1 MNTPTSSY
9 KAFINKHNE
18 ALETNETINL
28 YDYSAIE
35 GIECCLWP
43 HLYPYTDL
51 CETTLKGNESRLS
64 GKIAFLNKVF
74 SNILD
79 YGLTYDLLQ
88 FHYDLWIFKTVTGA
102 ISSARRM
109 QCSPARALNA
119 KTFSAGYWKT
129 QHRLLVDAVRQFGYP
144 SVFVTINPYEW
155 TFPFPQWLK
164 NAQQLTGCG
173 PTKLA
178 GFETIHIAHTLEQI
192 VRGYL
197 CGSNDAR
204 WNKHVFSYNN
214 RKGRSNINTYYYRF
228 EFQKRGTVHLHLLV
242 WLKNIKKIQHQLVR
256 ADIPY
261 EDVDVAFLVRKLQP
275 SDRDSLPLNNNPSGF
290 QSTEGVTTLSLY
302 HPHEAFALNLRSY
315 ISTVIPTLQ
324 YRMDFQTADGRSMLL
339 KYVTSYVSKWKDAY
353 SNDALYSTHTTPY
366 QAAYRHLRDMHATVR
381 TGNVVAINIHEMFMD
396 EQSNEGIRCSSF

>member
-1 MNTPTSSY
+1 M
-9 KAFINKHNE
+9 
-18 ALETNETINL
+18 
-28 YDYSAIE
+28 
-35 GIECCLWP
+35 
-43 HLYPYTDL
+43 
-51 CETTLKGNESRLS
+51 
-64 GKIAFLNKVF
+64 
-74 SNILD
+74 
-79 YGLTYDLLQ
+79 
-88 FHYDLWIFKTVTGA
+88 
-102 ISSARRM
+102 
-109 QCSPARALNA
+109 
-119 KTFSAGYWKT
+119 
-129 QHRLLVDAVRQFGYP
+129 
-144 SVFVTINPYEW
+144 TINPYEW

-197 CGSNDAR
+197 CDSNDAR
-204 WNKHVFSYNN
+204 WNKHVFSYDNQ
-214 RKGRSNINTYYYRF
+214 KGRSNINTYYRF

-275 SDRDSLPLNNNPSGF
+275 SDRVYLSII
-290 QSTEGVTTLSLY
+290 TLLAFKVQKVLQPCLFY

-315 ISTVIPTLQ
+315 ISTVISTLQ
-324 YRMDFQTADGRSMLL
+324 CRMEFQTADGRSMLL

>member
-1 MNTPTSSY
+1 
-9 KAFINKHNE
+9 
-18 ALETNETINL
+18 
-28 YDYSAIE
+28 
-35 GIECCLWP
+35 
-43 HLYPYTDL
+43 
-51 CETTLKGNESRLS
+51 
-64 GKIAFLNKVF
+64 
-74 SNILD
+74 
-79 YGLTYDLLQ
+79 
-88 FHYDLWIFKTVTGA
+88 
-102 ISSARRM
+102 M

-197 CGSNDAR
+197 CDSNDAR
-204 WNKHVFSYNN
+204 WNKHVFSYDNQ
-214 RKGRSNINTYYYRF
+214 KGRSNINTYYRF

-275 SDRDSLPLNNNPSGF
+275 SDRDSLPLNNNILAFKVQKVLQPCLF
-290 QSTEGVTTLSLY
+290 Y

-324 YRMDFQTADGRSMLL
+324 CRMDFQTADGRSMLL